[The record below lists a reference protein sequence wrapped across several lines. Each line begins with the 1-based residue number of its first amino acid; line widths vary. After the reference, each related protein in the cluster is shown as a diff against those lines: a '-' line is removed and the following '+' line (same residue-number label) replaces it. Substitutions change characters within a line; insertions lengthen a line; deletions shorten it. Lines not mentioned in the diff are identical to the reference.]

1 VSLNPVRE
9 LFLGALAD
17 FLRQLR
23 LHHVAGAFFQQL
35 FQRNTV
41 NHIQRVNDVT
51 LGFGHLLAFV
61 VADQTGHVDGMEW
74 NLRLAVFIFDE
85 VHGHH
90 DHAGDPEEDNVEAG
104 HHHAGWVELTQ
115 RVGVFWPAEGGEGPQ
130 RGGEPGIQHVFVLTQ
145 GNVSAQVVFLAH
157 FIFAAAN
164 VHVAFVVVPCRDTV
178 TPPQLTGDTPVLN
191 IAHPGEVHVFVLLR
205 HELNAAVLNR
215 FNSRFR
221 QHVGTHVPLVGQH
234 WLDNHAAT
242 VAVRHGQI
250 VRLDLFQ
257 QAECVNSSHDG
268 FTRGK
273 AFQLLELGRDVAGIN
288 VGFVAFG
295 VVHFCAFA
303 DIAVEGQNVDHRQG
317 VTTAHF
323 IVVEVVRRGDFHAA
337 GAFFHVGVFVAHN
350 RNTAVYQRQHHEFAN
365 QIFITRI
372 FRVNGHAG
380 IAQQGFRTGGRDHQ
394 VIFTVS
400 GFCAVGQRI
409 ADVPHGALGLAVFH
423 FQIGNRGAQF
433 WIPVNQALAAVN
445 QVFFV
450 QADED
455 FFHGVGK
462 AFIHGEALA
471 LPVHGV
477 AETAHLTGN
486 GAARFRFPLPDFVD
500 ERVATVVVAG
510 FPFFS
515 GNFTLNHHLGRDTR
529 VVSPR
534 LPQGV
539 FALHALVAD
548 HGVHDGL
555 LESMTHMQTAG
566 DVRRRDHDAEGLFA
580 FVAVRLEIALLF
592 PVLVKRLFDIAW
604 VICLFHYFQVA
615 VFRLKPARRYAL

>member
-1 VSLNPVRE
+1 
-9 LFLGALAD
+9 
-17 FLRQLR
+17 
-23 LHHVAGAFFQQL
+23 
-35 FQRNTV
+35 
-41 NHIQRVNDVT
+41 
-51 LGFGHLLAFV
+51 
-61 VADQTGHVDGMEW
+61 M
-74 NLRLAVFIFDE
+74 
-85 VHGHH
+85 
-90 DHAGDPEEDNVEAG
+90 
-104 HHHAGWVELTQ
+104 
-115 RVGVFWPAEGGEGPQ
+115 
-130 RGGEPGIQHVFVLTQ
+130 
-145 GNVSAQVVFLAH
+145 
-157 FIFAAAN
+157 
-164 VHVAFVVVPCRDTV
+164 
-178 TPPQLTGDTPVLN
+178 
-191 IAHPGEVHVFVLLR
+191 
-205 HELNAAVLNR
+205 
-215 FNSRFR
+215 
-221 QHVGTHVPLVGQH
+221 
-234 WLDNHAAT
+234 
-242 VAVRHGQI
+242 
-250 VRLDLFQ
+250 
-257 QAECVNSSHDG
+257 
-268 FTRGK
+268 
-273 AFQLLELGRDVAGIN
+273 
-288 VGFVAFG
+288 
-295 VVHFCAFA
+295 
-303 DIAVEGQNVDHRQG
+303 
-317 VTTAHF
+317 
-323 IVVEVVRRGDFHAA
+323 
-337 GAFFHVGVFVAHN
+337 
-350 RNTAVYQRQHHEFAN
+350 
-365 QIFITRI
+365 
-372 FRVNGHAG
+372 
-380 IAQQGFRTGGRDHQ
+380 
-394 VIFTVS
+394 
-400 GFCAVGQRI
+400 
-409 ADVPHGALGLAVFH
+409 PHGAFRLAVFH

-539 FALHALVAD
+539 FTLHALVAD

-580 FVAVRLEIALLF
+580 FIAVRLEIALLF